1 MTAANQ
7 FTELIEKEKKQELI
21 NFLKTA
27 DSMLR
32 KELIPVLKTLSRNY
46 NQYKQLKDGTYG
58 YTASETQRN
67 LLQLAAFVLFNRK
80 DYEKSA
86 MPIWFLKEMDII
98 SILEWYCPDWFSDY
112 VNKQAEDE
120 YISHLFS
127 YDYIMLLTDKNY
139 IHPAPKLIARILP
152 GYIFEHVIKE
162 EKHVWVWKPENLLKR
177 PITLQE
183 HIWYVFEEETNLHY
197 SDRYLQFGENGGEEK
212 IGWVSTF
219 QKYTTAGQIDRLRLL
234 KEALL
239 ASNRNFNKILSGWFV
254 DLFKAL
260 EPTSEELLLLQP
272 ELITVLSASHS
283 KPVTE
288 ALGFLKKIAG
298 EKEFDCTGIL
308 DAAPIALSS
317 NVKNTVTAALMLLD
331 SLAAKHPSYRQAV
344 SVVCCHAF
352 LHTDDSLQTR
362 AAKLIV
368 KYTKGKEEELSE
380 ALLPYQEGLL
390 QNAKNLLS
398 GFIQI
403 TSANSALESDVTAG
417 KNKIENEPA
426 YLSPIPAIDSV
437 DELLF
442 FAAQAF
448 DNNES
453 WHIDVLPAALI
464 NLQHELKGAVLSQ
477 LQTAL
482 QRALKLTRNSLR
494 SNEGF
499 YDHMLAIFF
508 IDICI
513 HLVRN
518 YPDDASA
525 LSKIFDSFDQKEG
538 DTVNKWMNQK
548 VGTLYL
554 QTWGKYENDPYYQP
568 YLNLL
573 ISAAKKFIAGDN
585 TPLLSTPT
593 HQPGWVDPEVL
604 VQRLYIYQQK
614 KVLPGKIDSEL
625 AIARC
630 YLKGS
635 TEAVR
640 KAREMLI
647 DEWQQLLLF
656 LLGNDEL
663 MPQGPFYTPTLW
675 LTASLSKWP
684 KQEYSA
690 FNAFGYYGEGLARYT
705 GQYQWAALIEEYETE
720 RSSWEGGKYSTQ
732 KVTET
737 RKVLQVYRTTAE
749 RYKEEKKNVSKT
761 LLEKLGIKK
770 MLSAPKVPLEKL
782 VYDYLTFKCRFFSNE
797 SNDIRRTFL
806 LTPNN
811 LEVFL
816 AQLLVECMKYPIYT
830 SEADKRMVVAALQVL
845 HELWDK
851 QGEMAHLF
859 VATALIGADK
869 TGAGTAAEIWLN
881 NASTD
886 NINSAL
892 MGTIIGKLVAADFAP
907 LKRFNDLAIQT
918 LFRVSA
924 THNAQLQNM
933 IEHTIA
939 ELPDVP
945 VKNLKK
951 LLEIYSEL
959 LAINNSSIA
968 SPLIKERF
976 HTWKANS
983 SSMKL
988 VETLL
993 A

>member
-32 KELIPVLKTLSRNY
+32 KDFIPVLKTLSKKY
-46 NQYKQLKDGTYG
+46 NEFKRLKDGTYG
-58 YTASETQRN
+58 YTASDTQRN
-67 LLQLAAFVLFNRK
+67 LLQLASFVLFNMK

-86 MPIWFLKEMDII
+86 MPVWFLNDKETTQ
-98 SILEWYCPDWFSDY
+98 ILEWYCPDWLSDY
-112 VNKQAEDE
+112 INKQADEE
-120 YISHLFS
+120 YISHIFS
-127 YDYIMLLTDKNY
+127 YDFIMSLNERGF
-139 IHPAPKLIARILP
+139 IHPSSKLIAKILP
-152 GYIFEHVIKE
+152 NYIFEHEIKE
-162 EKHVWVWKPENLLKR
+162 QKHVWVWKPENLLKR

-197 SDRYLQFGENGGEEK
+197 SGRYLQFGEDTGKEK
-212 IGWVSTF
+212 IGWVTTF
-219 QKYTTAGQIDRLRLL
+219 QKYTAAGQIDRLRLL

-260 EPTSEELLLLQP
+260 QPTNEELLLLQP
-272 ELITVLSASHS
+272 ELNTVLSAPHS

-288 ALGFLKKIAG
+288 SLGFLKKIAG
-298 EKEFDCTGIL
+298 ENKFDCAAVL
-308 DAAPIALSS
+308 DAAPVALSS
-317 NVKNTVTAALMLLD
+317 NVKSTVAAALMLLD
-331 SLAAKHPSYRQAV
+331 NLAAKHPQCRQAV
-344 SVVCCHAF
+344 CVACCHTF

-362 AAKLIV
+362 AAKLII
-368 KYTKGKEEELSE
+368 KYTKGKEEELLE
-380 ALLPYQEGLL
+380 ALLPYQESLL

-398 GFIQI
+398 GFLQL
-403 TSANSALESDVTAG
+403 TAANSAPETGITAG
-417 KNKIENEPA
+417 TNKMENEPA
-426 YLSPIPAIDSV
+426 SFAPIPAVDTV

-448 DNNES
+448 DNNAS

-477 LQTAL
+477 LQPAL

-499 YDHMLAIFF
+499 YDHMLAVFF

-513 HLVRN
+513 HLVRE
-518 YPDDASA
+518 YPDDARA
-525 LSKIFDSFDQKEG
+525 LNKVFDSFDQKEG
-538 DTVNKWMNQK
+538 DTVNKWMNQT

-554 QTWGKYENDPYYQP
+554 QTWSKHENDPYYQP

-573 ISAAKKFIAGDN
+573 IAAAKKFMAGDS

-593 HQPGWVDPEVL
+593 HQPGWVDAVIL
-604 VQRLYIYQQK
+604 VKRLSIYQQRQE
-614 KVLPGKIDSEL
+614 VPDKIDMEL

-630 YLKGS
+630 YLKGMA
-635 TEAVR
+635 EAVTI
-640 KAREMLI
+640 AREILTR
-647 DEWQQLLLF
+647 EWQHLILF
-656 LLGNDEL
+656 LLGNEEV
-663 MPQGPFYTPTLW
+663 MPQGPFYNPSLW
-675 LTASLSKWP
+675 MTASLSKWP

-690 FNAFGYYGEGLARYT
+690 FNAFGYYEQGLAKYT
-705 GQYQWAALIEEYETE
+705 GQYKWAALIEEYETD
-720 RSSWEGGKYSTQ
+720 RHSWEGGNHSIQ
-732 KVTET
+732 KVKET
-737 RKVLQVYRTTAE
+737 RKLLQVYRNSAG
-749 RYKEEKKNVSKT
+749 KHQEEKKALSKI
-761 LLEKLGIKK
+761 LLEKLGINKIQK
-770 MLSAPKVPLEKL
+770 TQKVQLEKL
-782 VYDYLTFKCRFFSNE
+782 VYDYLTFKTRFFSFE
-797 SNDIRRTFL
+797 SNDIRRTLL

-811 LEVFL
+811 LEAFL
-816 AQLLVECMKYPIYT
+816 AQLLIACMKYPIYT
-830 SEADKRMVVAALQVL
+830 SETDKRMVMAALQVL
-845 HELWDK
+845 HELWEK

-869 TGAGTAAEIWLN
+869 PCAGTAAEIWLN
-881 NASTD
+881 HTGTG

-892 MGTIIGKLVAADFAP
+892 LGTIIGKLVSADFAP
-907 LKRFNDLAIQT
+907 LKRFNDLAMQS

-924 THNAQLQNM
+924 THNAQLQIV

-968 SPLIKERF
+968 NPLIKERF
-976 HTWKANS
+976 HIWKANS

-993 A
+993 T